1 MKNFLKNLF
10 IFFLTF
16 ALFANFVP
24 AAKAEKFCDFSDEAQ
39 ARFLKDENLLKIPK
53 NTRIFLKL
61 NDDLSS
67 ETVNSSDIVTVQLAR
82 DWKFKDKIVAPEGS
96 IVSGK
101 ISFVEKAGYFNK
113 DGKLGIDFYE
123 IQRPDGSV
131 SEIKVRPLILKTNQ
145 NFRSRFG
152 VVGFSMMIIIAL
164 TVANGSLSAVISDG
178 SVRLLASVV
187 NLARSKGN
195 DFSARHNIEFV
206 VRTSETFKIEPYNI

>member
-1 MKNFLKNLF
+1 M
-10 IFFLTF
+10 TF

-53 NTRIFLKL
+53 NTRIFLKF

-101 ISFVEKAGYFNK
+101 ISFVEKAGNFNK
-113 DGKLGIDFYE
+113 DGKLGICFYE
-123 IQRPDGSV
+123 IQRPDDSV
-131 SEIKVRPLILKTNQ
+131 SEIKVRPLILKKPKFFVRVRNVRAYYDINRINSCRRRSFRR
-145 NFRSRFG
+145 NFRRFCR
-152 VVGFSMMIIIAL
+152 IAL
-164 TVANGSLSAVISDG
+164 I
-178 SVRLLASVV
+178 R
-187 NLARSKGN
+187 R
-195 DFSARHNIEFV
+195 
-206 VRTSETFKIEPYNI
+206 

>member
-1 MKNFLKNLF
+1 MKNLF

-16 ALFANFVP
+16 TLFANFVP

-53 NTRIFLKL
+53 NTRNFLKF

-67 ETVNSSDIVTVQLAR
+67 ETVNSSDIVTVQHAR

-101 ISFVEKAGYFNK
+101 ISFVEKAGNFNK
-113 DGKLGIDFYE
+113 DGKLGIYFYE

-145 NFRSRFG
+145 NFLSRFG
-152 VVGFSMMIIIAL
+152 
-164 TVANGSLSAVISDG
+164 
-178 SVRLLASVV
+178 SVLL
-187 NLARSKGN
+187 
-195 DFSARHNIEFV
+195 
-206 VRTSETFKIEPYNI
+206 

>member
-1 MKNFLKNLF
+1 MKHFFKNIFIIFLAFSLF
-10 IFFLTF
+10 SNF
-16 ALFANFVP
+16 ALAAN
-24 AAKAEKFCDFSDEAQ
+24 AEKLYDFSDEAQ

-53 NTRIFLKL
+53 NTRIFLKF

-101 ISFVEKAGYFNK
+101 ISFVEKAENFNK
-113 DGKLGIDFYE
+113 DGKLGIYFYE

-145 NFRSRFG
+145 NFLSRFG
-152 VVGFSMMIIIAL
+152 SG
-164 TVANGSLSAVISDG
+164 
-178 SVRLLASVV
+178 LL
-187 NLARSKGN
+187 
-195 DFSARHNIEFV
+195 
-206 VRTSETFKIEPYNI
+206 